1 MMDATRTRLSFTG
14 EWITAAALLA
24 GTILVGSLVVR
35 ELRVAPRAFAPA
47 DVSSATA
54 ATVPP
59 DGVSVPT
66 LMLGPTTRIAVGD
79 GFDQAIASLDAS
91 VMTLVVSSRERGPLG
106 VREIRSYSLAG
117 TKFTIV
123 AEPFERNGK
132 PRIASIYLQ

>member
-14 EWITAAALLA
+14 EWVTATALLA

-47 DVSSATA
+47 DVNSATTA
-54 ATVPP
+54 AVPP

-79 GFDQAIASLDAS
+79 ALDQVIASLDAS
-91 VMTLVVSSRERGPLG
+91 VTLVVSSRERGPLG
-106 VREIRSYSLAG
+106 VREIRNYSLAG

-123 AEPFERNGK
+123 AEPFEQNGK